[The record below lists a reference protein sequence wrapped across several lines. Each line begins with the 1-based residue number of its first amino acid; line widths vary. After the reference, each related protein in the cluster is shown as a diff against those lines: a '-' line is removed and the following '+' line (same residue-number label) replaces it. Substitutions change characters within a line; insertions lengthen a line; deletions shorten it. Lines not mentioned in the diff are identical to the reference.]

1 MYRHTSSP
9 VVIVDEMVEW
19 VCARGKGRLAVLF
32 DFLLG
37 EKLSRDFERL
47 RLDEGRGIL
56 LITEKRFHFVTEL
69 FVILAGF
76 LQKDLLLTLCAVEC
90 GMVEPLDK

>member
-1 MYRHTSSP
+1 M
-9 VVIVDEMVEW
+9 VVPAERAVE
-19 VCARGKGRLAVLF
+19 LSLF

-37 EKLSRDFERL
+37 EKLSRDFERW
-47 RLDEGRGIL
+47 RLDEGRGLL

-76 LQKDLLLTLCAVEC
+76 LQKDLLITLCAVEC
-90 GMVEPLDK
+90 GMVKPLDK